1 MVKTYH
7 LKNGIRVVMEY
18 MPYYRSVSFG
28 VWVKAGSVNENIRNN
43 GMAHVIEHMMFK
55 GTGRRTAREIAD
67 AMTEIGGNM
76 DAYTT
81 KEYTCYYAK
90 TLHEHLNYAIDILA
104 DMLTNSLISEE
115 DLQKELGVIA
125 EEIDMYDDSPEDIVH
140 EQLQKAIW
148 KDHPLGYLISGDKP
162 VVLKFHREDVID
174 FMAKYYTADRMV
186 ISLSGY
192 FDEAETLRVLEQA
205 FETVPAGNT
214 DKSMCNASLSEAV
227 YYPALYT
234 QHKDIEQVHMIM
246 AFKSIHYFDPDRYTL
261 SVVNNL
267 LGGNVNSRLF
277 QTIREDMGLAYAI
290 YSYGGSYEKGG
301 LFHIYAAVHPEQIRP
316 VAKAV
321 VDIIKDLKFHEVSE
335 RELRIVKE
343 QIKTELMISEEST
356 YNRMS
361 TYGKYLIH
369 QEPIVPIEVVTETI
383 EAVTPADIRRFM
395 NDHFDIR
402 TLSLSLVGDLSL
414 MPEEQRERFW
424 EEIRG
429 EGM

>member
-1 MVKTYH
+1 MVKTYY
-7 LKNGIRVVMEY
+7 LKNGIQVAMEY
-18 MPYYRSVSFG
+18 MPHYRSVSFG
-28 VWVKAGSVNENIRNN
+28 VWVKAGSVNENIRSN

-55 GTGRRTAREIAD
+55 GTRRRTARQIAD
-67 AMTEIGGNM
+67 AMTEIGGNV

-90 TLHEHLNYAIDILA
+90 TLHEHLYYAIDILA

-148 KDHPLGYLISGDKP
+148 KGHSLGYLISGDKA
-162 VVLKFHREDVID
+162 VVQRFRREDVLE
-174 FMAKYYTADRMV
+174 FMQKYYTAGRMV
-186 ISLSGY
+186 ITLSGY
-192 FDEAETLRVLEQA
+192 FDEEETLKILEQA
-205 FETVPAGNT
+205 FGAVPEGNT
-214 DKSMCNASLSEAV
+214 EGNMCNTDVPDAV
-227 YYPALYT
+227 YHRALYT

-246 AFKSIHYFDPDRYTL
+246 AFESINYFDPERYTL

-316 VAKAV
+316 VVEAIL
-321 VDIIKDLKFHEVSE
+321 DIIEDLKCHEVSE

-343 QIKTELMISEEST
+343 QIKTELIISEEST

-369 QEPIVPIEVVTETI
+369 QEPMIPIEVVTEAI
-383 EAVTPADIRRFM
+383 EAVTADDIRCFM
-395 NDHFDIR
+395 NRHFDVH
-402 TLSLSLVGDLSL
+402 TFSLSLVGDLSA
-414 MPEEQRERFW
+414 MNEEERKNFW
-424 EEIRG
+424 LEMQGR
-429 EGM
+429 

>member
-1 MVKTYH
+1 MVKSFC
-7 LKNGIRVVMEY
+7 LKNGIRVAMEY
-18 MPYYRSVSFG
+18 MPHYRSAAFG
-28 VWVKAGSVNENIRNN
+28 VWVKAGSVNEDDKCN

-55 GTGRRTAREIAD
+55 GTRRRTAKEIAD
-67 AMTEIGGNM
+67 AMTEIGGNV

-90 TLHEHLNYAIDILA
+90 TLHTHLDYAIDILA
-104 DMLTNSLISEE
+104 DMLTNSLIDAD

-125 EEIDMYDDSPEDIVH
+125 EEIDMYDDSPEDVVH

-148 KDHPLGYLISGDKP
+148 REHPLGYLISGEKQ
-162 VVLKFHREDVID
+162 VVWQFCREDVLD
-174 FMAKYYTADRMV
+174 FMRRYYTADRMV
-186 ISLSGY
+186 ITLSGY
-192 FDEAETLRVLEQA
+192 FDEAHILEVLEQA
-205 FETVPAGNT
+205 FAAVPVGNT
-214 DKSMCNASLSEAV
+214 DGDLCNSHIPDAA
-227 YYPALYT
+227 YHRALYT

-246 AFKSIHYFDPDRYTL
+246 AFDCIDYFDSERYTL

-277 QTIREDMGLAYAI
+277 QAIREDMGMAYAI

-316 VAKAV
+316 VVKAIL
-321 VDIIKDLKFHEVSE
+321 DIIKDLKCHEVSE

-343 QIKTELMISEEST
+343 QIKTELIISEEST

-369 QEPIVPIEVVTETI
+369 QEAMIPTEDVTEAI
-383 EAVTPADIRRFM
+383 EAVTAEDIRRFM
-395 NDHFDIR
+395 NCHFDVR
-402 TLSLSLVGDLSL
+402 TFSLSLVGDLSD
-414 MPEEQRERFW
+414 MTEEESS
-424 EEIRG
+424 I
-429 EGM
+429 